1 MGFMVYDYRE
11 DVRNVLVTP
20 QIRSRF
26 MRMETGEDSGA
37 HSDDLGQE
45 VFLVLQGR
53 AEFTIDG

>member
-1 MGFMVYDYRE
+1 
-11 DVRNVLVTP
+11 
-20 QIRSRF
+20 

-37 HSDDLGQE
+37 HSHDLGQE